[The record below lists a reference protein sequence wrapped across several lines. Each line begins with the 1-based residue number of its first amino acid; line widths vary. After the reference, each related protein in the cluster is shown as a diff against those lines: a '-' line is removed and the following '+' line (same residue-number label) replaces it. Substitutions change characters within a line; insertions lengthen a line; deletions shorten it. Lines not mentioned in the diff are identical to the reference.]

1 MSFLSS
7 PPMAKD
13 LDIKLWCLVEGDTKL
28 FEIQVD
34 ACMSVSFLKKVIWKA
49 RKRGYLR
56 GVDATGL
63 VLWKVSS
70 V

>member
-1 MSFLSS
+1 
-7 PPMAKD
+7 MAKD
-13 LDIKLWCLVEGDTKL
+13 SDIKLWCLIEGDAKL
-28 FEIQVD
+28 FEVQVD
-34 ACMSVSFLKKVIWKA
+34 ACKSVSFLKKVIWKA

-56 GVDATGL
+56 GVDATDL